1 MCHGSTTRI
10 ITKLVRI
17 MEATTC
23 IIEEENVTTF
33 PSSYFVLKIEPFS
46 VKIDKVAATSKKK
59 NPLSSKQ

>member
-1 MCHGSTTRI
+1 
-10 ITKLVRI
+10 